1 MPDVKRCIK
10 FQQEQRDIYDKLMEI
25 LNYNGDYT
33 FSLFDL
39 DTNKELQEQIME
51 LKPDVVKYFSVKT
64 LKWMQPECVRPYM
77 GIIRHVLGKF
87 DKYLISNGGAG
98 ILPDGSVK
106 RTTKFTIIGG
116 V

>member
-10 FQQEQRDIYDKLMEI
+10 FQHEQREIYDKLIAI

-39 DTNKELQEQIME
+39 DTNMELQQQIME

-87 DKYLISNGGAG
+87 DKIIISGTGSG
-98 ILPDGSVK
+98 IFPNGSVK
-106 RTTKFTIIGG
+106 RTTKFTIIGL
-116 V
+116 